1 MIEFEGRTT
10 GLSSRNIRG
19 KKEPRRFSW
28 LRGSRANKENPS
40 NASSYH
46 GGPDAFQPCGC

>member
-19 KKEPRRFSW
+19 KKEPRRVVDR
-28 LRGSRANKENPS
+28 LRGSSNKEI
-40 NASSYH
+40 
-46 GGPDAFQPCGC
+46 GQRIIL